1 MNTRQSVT
9 VGWMAYTAAFAVG
22 GGLGIYKY
30 WYAPGGRKDREAEA
44 DRKRAEEEAL
54 EAEEENRIREER
66 RRAKELQIS
75 STDENRQGIST

>member
-1 MNTRQSVT
+1 MNTKRSVT

-44 DRKRAEEEAL
+44 DRKRAEEEAR

-66 RRAKELQIS
+66 RAKGLLIS
-75 STDENRQGIST
+75 STDETTKGNST